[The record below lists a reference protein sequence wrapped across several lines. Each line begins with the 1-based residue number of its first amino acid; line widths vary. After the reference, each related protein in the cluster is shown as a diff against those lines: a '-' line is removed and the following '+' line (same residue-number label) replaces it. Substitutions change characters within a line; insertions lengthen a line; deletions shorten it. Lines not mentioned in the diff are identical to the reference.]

1 MIYLVHSTIRNL
13 SNHGQNY
20 IAIIQALFVC
30 LFSVMFK
37 SLQLYN
43 SPAGVEGQA
52 GAGACVTGSWRG
64 KEKRNKGVCKNT
76 VGALQLRALLN
87 SYLIRIILNSYS

>member
-1 MIYLVHSTIRNL
+1 MVYLVHSTIRNL

-37 SLQLYN
+37 
-43 SPAGVEGQA
+43 
-52 GAGACVTGSWRG
+52 
-64 KEKRNKGVCKNT
+64 
-76 VGALQLRALLN
+76 
-87 SYLIRIILNSYS
+87 

>member
-52 GAGACVTGSWRG
+52 EAGACLTGSWRG

-76 VGALQLRALLN
+76 VSAPQLRALLN
-87 SYLIRIILNSYS
+87 SYLIRIILNSY